1 METQNL
7 WPDFPV
13 EVTKSP
19 KAILKEQAG
28 YLMAKT
34 NNVLSADVETSQS
47 QGKIVHHFYIVA
59 PAMDNYRYKV
69 FSVSHGVIYYPLSI
83 EWEDNK
89 SPWEGIIS
97 GRQAK
102 DQSEFLTILSQIF
115 KDSDTIRI
123 ISSLLSQSL
132 AE

>member
-1 METQNL
+1 METKNL

-19 KAILKEQAG
+19 RAILKEQAG

-34 NNVLSADVETSQS
+34 NNVLSADVETV
-47 QGKIVHHFYIVA
+47 QGNGQIIHQFFVVA
-59 PAMDNYRYKV
+59 PALNNYRYRI
-69 FSVSHGVIYYPLSI
+69 FTVSHEVLFYPLVVTWNEVQGGLSEIKI
-83 EWEDNK
+83 EN
-89 SPWEGIIS
+89 
-97 GRQAK
+97 Q
-102 DQSEFLTILSQIF
+102 QEFLSILSQIF
-115 KDSDTIRI
+115 KDTSTTRV